1 MSINLFIALET
12 LGNVSKMP
20 NIDRSIEYKA
30 KILRALAD
38 PVRLKIIDF
47 LKGGE
52 QCVCKIQPAVGKR
65 QSTVSKHLSIL
76 YDSGILDRR
85 VEGKWTYY
93 RIKNPRI
100 FSLLQELDG
109 IVLDSASDLIA
120 TVRSLKTP
128 TPRAKSR

>member
-1 MSINLFIALET
+1 MFLYHQRLS
-12 LGNVSKMP
+12 GVVRKMP
-20 NIDRSIEYKA
+20 GIDRSTEYKA

-38 PVRLKIIDF
+38 PVRLQIIDF

-93 RIKNPRI
+93 RIRNPKMI
-100 FSLLQELDG
+100 YGLLKELDG
-109 IVLDSASDLIA
+109 IALDSASDL
-120 TVRSLKTP
+120 LK
-128 TPRAKSR
+128 AVKKED